1 MKDRNTSKHLC
12 LCFGLLPMLNIYQ
25 FIFYNFLHLCFQR
38 IHQPHPLHR
47 VAGFQFLGNSRR
59 LHHAGQHGV
68 HALPRGLSKSRWR
81 QIAPT
86 GSFFAAVR
94 RSGYRAASSR
104 RASFFSPRRMLS
116 HTRRRSAPSIRAISA
131 TVMPR

>member
-1 MKDRNTSKHLC
+1 MISERRKISALTY
-12 LCFGLLPMLNIYQ
+12 LLPYQ
-25 FIFYNFLHLCFQR
+25 LGLYNFLRLCFQR
-38 IHQPHPLHR
+38 VHQPHPAHG
-47 VAGFQFLGNSRR
+47 VTGFQFLGDARR